1 MRAERETAIG
11 GTGTRHSAL
20 FPGQGSQFKGM
31 ADPWTAHPAAKAIL
45 DEASAAL
52 GRDVVAGAHEAS
64 ALETTEFVQPALL
77 ACDVAAF
84 RVLEAEG
91 LPLVGV
97 AGHSLGEFAALVA
110 ADVVSLSDAL
120 DLVVVRGA
128 AMQRAGEE
136 RPGTMT
142 ALLGVGPEDA
152 ATLCDEVR
160 GDDVLV
166 VANENSPAQSVISGS
181 VPAIERAEALAKE
194 RKVRAVR
201 LHVAG
206 AFHSPLMEP
215 ARAAIDERIDAI
227 AFSPPRFPIAEN
239 VAGALVSDPEELRS
253 LLKRHVVSPVRWASS
268 VRALADAGATSFL
281 EAGPGDVLTKLM
293 KRIVPDAA
301 ARAIGSPED
310 ARAAASGT
318 P

>member
-1 MRAERETAIG
+1 MLQG
-11 GTGTRHSAL
+11 MTGARTEHSGL
-20 FPGQGSQFKGM
+20 FPGQGSQFEGM
-31 ADPWTAHPAAKAIL
+31 ADPWVDHAAAKAIL
-45 DEASAAL
+45 DDASASM
-52 GRDVVAGAHEAS
+52 GRDVVAGCRDPA
-64 ALETTEFVQPALL
+64 ALATTEFVQPALL

-91 LPLVGV
+91 VPFVGV

-110 ADVVSLSDAL
+110 AGVVALADAL

-142 ALLGVGPEDA
+142 ALLGVGAEDA
-152 ATLCDEVR
+152 AALCEEAR

-166 VANENSPAQSVISGS
+166 VANENSPAQSVLSGS
-181 VPAIERAEALAKE
+181 VPAVERAEAIAKE
-194 RKVRAVR
+194 RKVRAIR
-201 LHVAG
+201 LNVAG

-227 AFSPPRFPIAEN
+227 AFSAPRFPVAEN

-253 LLKRHVVSPVRWASS
+253 QLKRHVISPVRWESS
-268 VRALADAGATSFL
+268 VRALADAGTTSFL

-301 ARAIGSPED
+301 ARAIGSPAD
-310 ARAAASGT
+310 ARAAASG
-318 P
+318 